1 MALPNEEGEE
11 IETPGANFERR
22 LGKRLS
28 LSSEARRRPTNGVSL
43 ALAARQ
49 PGRDTEP
56 GPEQS
61 ATAASA

>member
-49 PGRDTEP
+49 PGLDT
-56 GPEQS
+56 
-61 ATAASA
+61 